1 MRILIDTSLLV
12 EGERRNFDLGRWV
25 MAARHEVFICD
36 ATIAEYIAGKP
47 LKDAGKEQRWQNYWD
62 SFVSLLESVPLDH
75 QVCERA
81 GELLAKARRAGT
93 TVPLG
98 DGLHAA
104 VAELE
109 DLTVATVDLGHYKAL
124 GVRAVNPLK
133 KMTPR

>member
-12 EGERRNFDLGRWV
+12 EGERRNFDLGKWV
-25 MAARHEVFICD
+25 VAARHEVFICD
-36 ATIAEYIAGKP
+36 ATAAEYIAGKP
-47 LKDAGKEQRWQNYWD
+47 VKDAGKEQRWQNYWD
-62 SFVSLLESVPLDH
+62 SFVSLLESVPLDR
-75 QVCERA
+75 QICEKA
-81 GELLAKARRAGT
+81 GELMADARRAGK

-109 DLTVATVDLGHYKAL
+109 NLTVATVDIDHFKAL

-133 KMTPR
+133 

>member
-12 EGERRNFDLGRWV
+12 EGERRNFDLGEWV
-25 MAARHEVFICD
+25 VAARHEVFICD

-47 LKDAGKEQRWQNYWD
+47 LKDAGKEQRWQNYWE
-62 SFVSLLESVPLDH
+62 SFVSLLASVPLDRH
-75 QVCERA
+75 ACEKA
-81 GELLAKARRAGT
+81 GDLLAKARRAGK
-93 TVPLG
+93 TVPPG

-109 DLTVATVDLGHYKAL
+109 DLTVATVDVDHFKAL

-133 KMTPR
+133 